1 MISITVAQ
9 AGQGD
14 GSPGGCHERQPGHR
28 ALSGSHQGAQVSL
41 SQTCSF
47 LTASWVCT
55 DTPPPTLPPPAQTTP
70 SFTGCSSLS
79 SKWSLFFHLGFPIA
93 YQECTCFLFF
103 LKTDF
108 FFFKL
113 WIILKVFIKFAA
125 ILLLFLKPAIIA
137 GRSFD

>member
-55 DTPPPTLPPPAQTTP
+55 DTPPPTLSPPAQTTP

-108 FFFKL
+108 FFL
-113 WIILKVFIKFAA
+113 NCGS
-125 ILLLFLKPAIIA
+125 FLK
-137 GRSFD
+137 SLLNLLQYCFCFMF